1 MSRVLVTGAA
11 GFIGSHLV
19 RALLERGHEVAA
31 LARPA
36 SSMHRLG
43 QVRADVRL
51 VVGDVRDPPS
61 VVSALHGWRP
71 EACAHLAW
79 YAEPRTYL
87 DSHENL
93 SALAASLDFLSH
105 LLDSGCQR
113 LLVTGTCAEYR
124 ASERPLRE
132 DSPLGPKTLYAASK
146 LALRTVLEQL
156 AAASDARL
164 AWARIFHLYGPGENE
179 LRLVP
184 SVIRALL
191 AGQEFAATAG
201 TQVRDYLHVAD
212 VALALCRLIEVEAD
226 GPVNV
231 SSGEPISVRRLLQ
244 EIARIIGKPHLLR
257 LGERKSRDS
266 WDPPYLCGEN
276 RRLRH
281 EAGWQRRH
289 ELAEGLSETVG
300 WWRARGTPRC

>member
-1 MSRVLVTGAA
+1 MSRVLVTGAS

-31 LARPA
+31 LVRP
-36 SSMHRLG
+36 SSSLHRLLE
-43 QVRADVRL
+43 VRADVRL
-51 VVGDVRDPPS
+51 VVGDVGDPHG

-87 DSHENL
+87 DSRENL
-93 SALAASLDFLSH
+93 AALAASLDFLSR
-105 LLDSGCQR
+105 LLDSGCSR
-113 LLVTGTCAEYR
+113 LLVTGSCAEYR

-132 DSPLGPKTLYAASK
+132 DAPLDPKTLYAASK
-146 LALRTVLEQL
+146 VALFTVLERL

-164 AWARIFHLYGPGENE
+164 AWARIFHLYGPWENE

-191 AGQEFAATAG
+191 SGQEFAATAG
-201 TQVRDYLHVAD
+201 TQVRDYLHVGD
-212 VALALCRLIEVEAD
+212 VALGLCRLIEAEAD

-231 SSGEPISVRRLLQ
+231 NSGMPITVRDLLQ
-244 EIARIIGKPHLLR
+244 EIARIIGRPHLLR
-257 LGERKSRDS
+257 FGERKSRDS
-266 WDPPYLCGEN
+266 WDPPYVCGDN
-276 RRLRH
+276 RRLRD
-281 EAGWQRRH
+281 EAGWQPRH

-300 WWRARGTPRC
+300 WWRARMEWRC